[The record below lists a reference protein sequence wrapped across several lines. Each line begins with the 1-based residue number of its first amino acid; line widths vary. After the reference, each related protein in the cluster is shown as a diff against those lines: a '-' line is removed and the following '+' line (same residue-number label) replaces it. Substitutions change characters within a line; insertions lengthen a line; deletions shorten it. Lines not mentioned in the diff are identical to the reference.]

1 MAVNRV
7 DPYGGFNFSVELDGI
22 TRAGFQDC
30 SGLENS
36 QHAGT
41 YREGTDRNLA
51 PRKVPGLN
59 TYSDI
64 TLSRG
69 LTNDSKLWDWRQKAM
84 KGKVERHTISITL
97 LDDVGSPRI
106 TWNLY
111 ECWPTSWTGPTLN
124 AGADEIAVEKLTL
137 AYERIELDKWT

>member
-1 MAVNRV
+1 
-7 DPYGGFNFSVELDGI
+7 
-22 TRAGFQDC
+22 
-30 SGLENS
+30 
-36 QHAGT
+36 
-41 YREGTDRNLA
+41 
-51 PRKVPGLN
+51 
-59 TYSDI
+59 
-64 TLSRG
+64 
-69 LTNDSKLWDWRQKAM
+69 M